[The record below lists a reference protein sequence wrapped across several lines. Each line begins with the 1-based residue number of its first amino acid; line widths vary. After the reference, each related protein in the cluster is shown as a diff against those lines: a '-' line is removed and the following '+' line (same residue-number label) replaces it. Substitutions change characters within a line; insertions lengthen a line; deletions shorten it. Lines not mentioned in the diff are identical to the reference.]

1 MALPYRDYQ
10 TAGSNVLV
18 ENYLNH
24 SQLQL
29 GNVWRAVE
37 EIHVKDNTNT
47 WRKTKEVYV
56 KTSGT
61 EWKKVHEGEHFH
73 FKHDLSSN
81 STGDF
86 NLATWISNFYSGNK
100 VKGLLTVGSSA
111 SQNVYYYRRQVNLGN
126 FSSDSV
132 IYLRLN
138 LNCRISAGGGNG
150 GNVGGNGQNGQRALY
165 SRTPFVIDNAGSIWG
180 GGGGGA
186 GGNNSN
192 YTYPVQQS
200 FSCQKGET
208 CQETNNVTEFVPGG
222 GGGGGAGYPAGNGGS
237 GGSNDY
243 NGANGQDQAGGGGG
257 GASQNGTSNVGG
269 KGGNPGQNGENTP
282 GGGTEGAAGTAI
294 DGWSY
299 TATGANA
306 PPAPYGSAGNGTG
319 DIRGPV
325 IN

>member
-1 MALPYRDYQ
+1 MALPYRDY
-10 TAGSNVLV
+10 TTVGSNVLV
-18 ENYLNH
+18 ENYLQH
-24 SQLQL
+24 SKIKVA
-29 GNVWRAVE
+29 GAWKAFEDV
-37 EIHVKDNTNT
+37 HVKHAGS
-47 WRKTKEVYV
+47 WRDVKEVHV
-56 KTSGT
+56 KHGGS
-61 EWKKVHEGEHFH
+61 WRLVHEGEHFH
-73 FKHDLSSN
+73 FKHDLSRD

-86 NLATWISNFYSGNK
+86 NLATWVSNFYSGNK
-100 VKGLLTVGSSA
+100 VKGLLTVGDSTT
-111 SQNVYYYRRQVNLGN
+111 QNVSYKRRQVNLGN
-126 FSSDSV
+126 FSSDSI

-138 LNCRISAGGGNG
+138 LNCRISAAGGNG

-186 GGNNSN
+186 GGNDSN

-222 GGGGGAGYPAGNGGS
+222 GGGGGAGYPAGSGGS
-237 GGSNDY
+237 GGSNAY
-243 NGANGQDQAGGGGG
+243 NGANGQTDAGGGGG
-257 GASQNGTSNVGG
+257 GAAQNGTSNVGG
-269 KGGNPGQNGENTP
+269 KGGNPGENGENTP
-282 GGGTEGAAGTAI
+282 GGGTEGSAGTAI

-299 TATGANA
+299 TTTGANS
-306 PPAPYGSAGNGTG
+306 PPVGTAGNLAG